1 MESAANLLL
10 RNFRHV
16 LIRAA
21 YDNYTRIR
29 FRADDVE
36 DPRVYF
42 GKANVPSQIKKWR
55 ETGGALITWRN
66 TNLEGP
72 HDAILFVECPKT
84 MSAIRGA
91 TRNTAHVGVI
101 YIPPS
106 WRLHDETLAYRH
118 RDRPV
123 KLARAQRRMEEVKAL
138 ELLPELTPASL
149 RRTLRAQGVASQSS
163 SSPESPEAAGRSAGT
178 TD

>member
-10 RNFRHV
+10 RHFRHV

-36 DPRVYF
+36 DERVYF
-42 GKANVPSQIKKWR
+42 AKVESQIKKWR
-55 ETGGALITWRN
+55 DNGGALITWKN
-66 TNLEGP
+66 TNQEGP

-84 MSAIRGA
+84 MWAIHRA

-118 RDRPV
+118 RSRPV
-123 KLARAQRRMEEVKAL
+123 KLARAQRRMEQVKAL
-138 ELLPELTPASL
+138 ELLPEITAASL
-149 RRTLRAQGVASQSS
+149 RRTLRAQGLSQSS
-163 SSPESPEAAGRSAGT
+163 CAPESPAGAERSAGT